1 MDFDLT
7 ERQSFFRDR
16 VREFI
21 DANVR
26 PRVDVPAWYST
37 GVRCGD
43 GSDRCGPGTLK
54 NRPTWLIS

>member
-21 DANVR
+21 DAY
-26 PRVDVPAWYST
+26 PAAELRTIRKRST
-37 GVRCGD
+37 PAIA
-43 GSDRCGPGTLK
+43 GSR
-54 NRPTWLIS
+54 SS

>member
-21 DANVR
+21 DAHVR
-26 PRVDVPAWYST
+26 GRVADYHAEIAS
-37 GVRCGD
+37 
-43 GSDRCGPGTLK
+43 GPTRWQPLK
-54 NRPTWLIS
+54 LIGRVYKAP